1 MREEGALKKNDVNCS
16 KHDDVPTEDMDV
28 EQLAL
33 SCSRR
38 FGSEFV

>member
-1 MREEGALKKNDVNCS
+1 MREEGALKNNYVNCS
-16 KHDDVPTEDMDV
+16 KHDDVPTEDII

>member
-1 MREEGALKKNDVNCS
+1 MREEGALEKNDVNCS
-16 KHDDVPTEDMDV
+16 KHDDVPTEDMVV

-33 SCSRR
+33 SCSRS